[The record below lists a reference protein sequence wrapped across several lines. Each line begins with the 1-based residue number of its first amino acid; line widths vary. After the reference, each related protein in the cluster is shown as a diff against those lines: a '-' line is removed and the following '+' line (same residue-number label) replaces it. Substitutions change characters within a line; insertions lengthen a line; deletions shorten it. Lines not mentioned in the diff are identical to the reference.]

1 MSHWILSSLITAD
14 RSTAEQPGS
23 GNHSLVSFLY
33 GNAPHAG
40 IFRSERRR
48 CLSAV
53 QLAQVIGWL
62 LMSTSLPR
70 LPAIVSSILLTLQ
83 PVCSVRFAR

>member
-14 RSTAEQPGS
+14 RSTAEQPGR

-40 IFRSERRR
+40 IFWR
-48 CLSAV
+48 CI
-53 QLAQVIGWL
+53 Q
-62 LMSTSLPR
+62 
-70 LPAIVSSILLTLQ
+70 
-83 PVCSVRFAR
+83 